1 MTSAVNQNMPFLAPL
16 KAPAG
21 QNKQP
26 QNEKNLS
33 FGDALDLETKPQAE
47 QDDSKRPDV
56 DLRRRLDE
64 KLDAV
69 ILKTSTFARA
79 ETEDEALLAKFASE
93 DAEADEKDARPAPDG
108 DENTVSEKKEPQ
120 ILTSVA
126 VIETVEALPLP
137 QPKADPDTDEPK
149 PQMRVDGEKPANVGN
164 QPASNSFEAK
174 AAARAQA
181 AEFVPSSAFTE
192 ASAESTKTLS
202 ASSTSDASPAKKPA
216 PAAPDRRIEM
226 KAPESI
232 SARVTVISEQTIAA
246 PATNQVIDA
255 LSDAFALRAAPK
267 SAPAAA
273 VFSGVQTQS
282 STNSVHTLKIQLHPA
297 ELGMVTANLRLAGDQ
312 LRVEIQVDTKEAHQ
326 RLSSDK
332 EIITKAL
339 KGLGFEIDQI
349 SIIQSQA
356 AINPATRNEA
366 SGQSFDN
373 SGRPQQNFQS
383 NGSGESN
390 SGSNGR
396 NSSNEGDGNGG
407 ARPNSAPAVEPRSGG
422 GLYI

>member
-1 MTSAVNQNMPFLAPL
+1 MTSAVNQNMPFIAPL

-26 QNEKNLS
+26 QGEKSLS
-33 FGDALDLETKPQAE
+33 FGETLDFEAKPQAG
-47 QDDSKRPDV
+47 QDDAKRPGI

-69 ILKTSTFARA
+69 ILKTPTFERA
-79 ETEDEALLAKFASE
+79 GTDDETPLTKLVSDVETDEE
-93 DAEADEKDARPAPDG
+93 DAKPADDESADAA
-108 DENTVSEKKEPQ
+108 SEKKDPQ
-120 ILTSVA
+120 ILTPVA
-126 VIETVEALPLP
+126 VIEAAEALPLP
-137 QPKADPDTDEPK
+137 QPKADLDTDEPK
-149 PQMRVDGEKPANVGN
+149 PQMRVDGEKPANIGN
-164 QPASNSFEAK
+164 QPSSSSIDTRTAT
-174 AAARAQA
+174 RAQA
-181 AEFVPSSAFTE
+181 AEFTPSSTFTE
-192 ASAESTKTLS
+192 ASSESTKTLA
-202 ASSTSDASPAKKPA
+202 ASSPSDANVTKKPV

-226 KAPESI
+226 KAPDGI
-232 SARVTVISEQTIAA
+232 SARVSIISEQTIAA

-255 LSDAFALRAAPK
+255 LSDAFALRATPK
-267 SAPAAA
+267 SAPTAA

-282 STNSVHTLKIQLHPA
+282 SANSTHTLKIQLHPA
-297 ELGMVTANLRLAGDQ
+297 ELGIVTANLRLAGDQ
-312 LRVEIQVDTKEAHQ
+312 LKVEIQVETKDALQ

-339 KGLGFEIDQI
+339 RALGFEIDQI

-356 AINPATRNEA
+356 AVNPATRNDA

-396 NSSNEGDGNGG
+396 NSSNEGDGHGG
-407 ARPNSAPAVEPRSGG
+407 ARPNSASAAEPRTGG

>member
-1 MTSAVNQNMPFLAPL
+1 MTSAVNQNMPFIAPL

-26 QNEKNLS
+26 QSEKNLS
-33 FGDALDLETKPQAE
+33 FGETLDFEAKPQAG
-47 QDDSKRPDV
+47 QDDAKRPGI

-69 ILKTSTFARA
+69 ILKTPAFERA
-79 ETEDEALLAKFASE
+79 GTGEETPLVKLVSDVETDEE
-93 DAEADEKDARPAPDG
+93 DAKPADDESADAA
-108 DENTVSEKKEPQ
+108 SEKKEPQ
-120 ILTSVA
+120 ILTPVA
-126 VIETVEALPLP
+126 VIEAVQALPLP
-137 QPKADPDTDEPK
+137 QPKADLDADEPK
-149 PQMRVDGEKPANVGN
+149 PQIRTDGEKPVIAGN
-164 QPASNSFEAK
+164 QPASNSIDTK
-174 AAARAQA
+174 AATRAQA
-181 AEFVPSSAFTE
+181 AEFVPSGTFAE
-192 ASAESTKTLS
+192 ASSESTKTLA
-202 ASSTSDASPAKKPA
+202 ASSASDASVTKKPA
-216 PAAPDRRIEM
+216 PAAPDRRLEM
-226 KAPESI
+226 KAPEGI
-232 SARVTVISEQTIAA
+232 SARVTVVSEQTIAA
-246 PATNQVIDA
+246 PATSQVIDA

-267 SAPAAA
+267 SAPAAT

-282 STNSVHTLKIQLHPA
+282 SANSAHTLKIQLHPA

-312 LRVEIQVDTKEAHQ
+312 LRVEIQVETKEAHQ

-356 AINPATRNEA
+356 AVNPTTRNEA

-396 NSSNEGDGNGG
+396 NSSNEGDGNGS
-407 ARPNSAPAVEPRSGG
+407 ARPNSASAAEPRTGG